1 MKIFNKVSIVI
12 LAIAFIFSLTPPI
25 IAFAETAPPL
35 GSIITNN
42 FVILGET
49 GITNAGHGSSITGNV
64 GNSPGTAA
72 QMNNVFCSEITG
84 TIYGVN
90 AAYVGDGVDTSCF
103 AGNPGVPPVDPA
115 DANKTLVDN
124 AVIDMVTAYNDAA
137 NGVSHPVT
145 EVADLRS
152 ATIGIDPMYT
162 TFEPGVY
169 KWTTNLTIAG
179 DITLHGGPDDIFIFQ
194 IAGDL
199 TLAASGSVEA
209 GTHILL
215 TGGAKASNV
224 FWAVGGLAGAI
235 LDSYS
240 TSNGIILSAKAI
252 TMGTGAVLNGRALAQ
267 TTVTLIG
274 NNTTSLSLHATLR
287 VEKTVVGSSDPASS
301 FTINIKNNLNV
312 VVGTG
317 VGAVTPGTS
326 YSLGEGTYT
335 VSEVANSS
343 YTTIFGTDCNSGG
356 SVTLAAGDNK
366 LCTIINNFISLSP
379 TGGSGSFLPLPLINI
394 TKIPYPL
401 DLPSGP
407 GVVNYTYTVTNK
419 GSVSM
424 TGVWVKDDKCDSVK
438 FISGDT
444 NNDSVLNLNETW
456 IYRCTKTVSVTETN
470 ASTAHG
476 QAYGSDVYDIAN
488 ATVVVGAS
496 LTPPL
501 IHLVK
506 VPSVFTLPIGGGA
519 VTYTYTVTNPGTE
532 PLSDVSITDDK
543 CTGLPGRVLGH
554 PGDLNKNDLLESNE
568 SWSFTCET
576 NLTQTTTNIGTA
588 VGHANGLIA
597 VDLSPATVVVATPDL
612 PSTGFGPETK
622 NTPWNIIIP
631 SGIFIVLFS
640 FYFARKKQLI

>member
-12 LAIAFIFSLTPPI
+12 LATAFIFSLIPPI
-25 IAFAETAPPL
+25 IAFAETPPPL
-35 GSIITNN
+35 GSILTNN

-49 GITNAGHGSSITGNV
+49 GITNAGHGSSIIGNI

-72 QMNNVFCSEITG
+72 QMDNVFCSEITG
-84 TIYGVN
+84 FIYGAD
-90 AAYVGDGVDTSCF
+90 AAYVGNGTDTSCF
-103 AGNPGVPPVDPA
+103 KGTP
-115 DANKTLVDN
+115 TDN
-124 AVIDMVTAYNDAA
+124 TTVGTAVGDMLTAYNDAA
-137 NGVSHPVT
+137 GTSRPLT
-145 EVADLRS
+145 ETADIRS
-152 ATIGIDPMYT
+152 GTLGLGT
-162 TFEPGVY
+162 TFEPGIY
-169 KWTTNLTIAG
+169 KWTTNVVITG
-179 DITLHGGPDDIFIFQ
+179 DITLHGGPNDIFIFQ

-199 TLAASGSVEA
+199 NLAAGPSVVG

-224 FWAVGGLAGAI
+224 FWAVGGTLSPGI
-235 LDSYS
+235 GVVLGSYS
-240 TSNGIILSAKAI
+240 TFNGIILSAKQI
-252 TMGTGAVLNGRALAQ
+252 TMGTGAILNGRALAQ
-267 TTVTLIG
+267 TQVTLIG
-274 NNTTSLSLHATLR
+274 NTVASPAILR
-287 VEKTVVGSSDPASS
+287 IEKTVVGSSDPASA

-312 VVGTG
+312 LVGTG

-326 YSLGEGTYT
+326 YSLGAGTYT

-343 YTTIFGTDCNSGG
+343 YTTLFGTDCVGG
-356 SVTLAAGDNK
+356 SVILAAGDNK

-379 TGGSGSFLPLPLINI
+379 TSSSGNNNGSFAPLPLINI

-401 DLPSGP
+401 SLPGGP
-407 GVVNYTYTVTNK
+407 GVVNYTYTVTNI
-419 GSVSM
+419 GVVPM
-424 TGVWVKDDKCDSVK
+424 IGVWVKDNKCDSVK

-444 NNDSVLNLNETW
+444 NNDSVLDLKETW
-456 IYRCTKTVSVTETN
+456 IYRCTKTVSATETN
-470 ASTAHG
+470 TATAHG
-476 QAYGSDVYDIAN
+476 QANGWDGYDTAN
-488 ATVVVGAS
+488 ATVVVGTS

-519 VTYTYTVTNPGTE
+519 VTYTYTVTNPGTV

-554 PGDLNKNDLLESNE
+554 PGDLNKNDLLDPGEA
-568 SWSFTCET
+568 WQFTCQT
-576 NLTQTTTNIGTA
+576 NITQTTTNIGTA

-597 VDLSPATVVVATPDL
+597 VDLSPATVVVADPNL
-612 PSTGFGPETK
+612 PSTGFPPEVK

>member
-1 MKIFNKVSIVI
+1 MKIFNRVSIVI

-35 GSIITNN
+35 GSILTHN

-49 GITNAGHGSSITGNV
+49 GITNEGHGSSIIGNI
-64 GNSPGTAA
+64 GNSAGTAA
-72 QMNNVFCSEITG
+72 QMDGVWCSEIDG
-84 TIYGVN
+84 TIYGVD
-90 AAYVGDGVDTSCF
+90 AAYTGEGDGLTACF
-103 AGNPGVPPVDPA
+103 AGNPGVPPVDPV

-124 AVIDMVTAYNDAA
+124 AVIDMVAAYNNAA
-137 NGVSHPVT
+137 NGTSHPVT
-145 EVADLRS
+145 ELADLRS
-152 ATIGIDPMYT
+152 GTIGIDPDYT

-169 KWTTNLTIAG
+169 KWTTNLGIDG
-179 DITLHGGPDDIFIFQ
+179 NITLHGGPDDIFIFQ

-199 TLAASGSVEA
+199 TLAAKGSIAEGV
-209 GTHILL
+209 HILL

-224 FWAVGGLAGAI
+224 FWQVGGLAGAV
-235 LDSYS
+235 LGSYS

-274 NNTTSLSLHATLR
+274 NNAASLPATLR
-287 VEKTVVGSSDPASS
+287 IEKTVVGSSADASE
-301 FTINIKNNLNV
+301 FTINIKNNLDE

-326 YSLGEGTYT
+326 YSLGAGTYT

-343 YTTIFGTDCNSGG
+343 YTTLFGTDCDLDG
-356 SVTLAAGDNK
+356 SVTLDAGDNK

-379 TGGSGSFLPLPLINI
+379 TGGSGSFAPLPLINI

-407 GVVNYTYTVTNK
+407 GVVNYTYTVTNI
-419 GSVSM
+419 GVVPM
-424 TGVWVKDDKCDSVK
+424 IGVWVKDNKCDSVK

-444 NNDSVLNLNETW
+444 NNDSVLALNETW

-470 ASTAHG
+470 TATAHG
-476 QAYGSDVYDIAN
+476 QANGWDGYDTAN

-519 VTYTYTVTNPGTE
+519 VTYTYTVTNPGTV

-543 CTGLPGRVLGH
+543 CTGLPGRVSGH
-554 PGDLNKNDLLESNE
+554 PGDLNKNDLLENNE

-612 PSTGFGPETK
+612 PSTGFGPEMK

-640 FYFARKKQLI
+640 FYLARKKRLI